1 MVHSLLEHVF
11 ECSVRHPG
19 HMTGVDPARSPTR
32 RTRRADA
39 RRNYELLVLA
49 AREVFAE
56 QGSDAPLEVVARRA
70 GVGNA
75 TMYRHF
81 AARHELVIAVY
92 ADEVT
97 ALGARAGVL
106 AAESSPDDALFGWL
120 RGVVDHLATKRDVAI
135 VLTGEQGSARS
146 LLFDRWHHAM
156 LGTTS
161 ALLTRAQRA
170 GVVRADLDA
179 ADLLLL
185 AAGIALT
192 GTDGARHDRLLD
204 MLRHGATPQADRLDH

>member
-1 MVHSLLEHVF
+1 MLDT
-11 ECSVRHPG
+11 
-19 HMTGVDPARSPTR
+19 MTGAEPARAPTR
-32 RTRRADA
+32 RPRRADA
-39 RRNYELLVLA
+39 RRNYELLLLA

-56 QGSDAPLEVVARRA
+56 QGSGAPLEVVARRA

-97 ALGARAGVL
+97 ALCGRAAAL
-106 AAESSPDDALFGWL
+106 AAELSPDDALFGWL

-135 VLTGEQGSARS
+135 VLTGERREPPSA
-146 LLFDRWHHAM
+146 LFERWHHAM
-156 LGTTS
+156 LGTMS

-170 GVVRADLDA
+170 QVVRADLDA
-179 ADLLLL
+179 TDLLLL

-192 GTDGARHDRLLD
+192 GTDGARHTRLLEA
-204 MLRHGATPQADRLDH
+204 LRSGMATSHPTDPTA